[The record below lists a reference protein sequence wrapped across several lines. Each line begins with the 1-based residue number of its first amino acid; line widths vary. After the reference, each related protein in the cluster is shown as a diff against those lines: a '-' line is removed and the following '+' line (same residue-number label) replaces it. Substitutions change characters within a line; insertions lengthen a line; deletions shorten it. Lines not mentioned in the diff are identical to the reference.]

1 MLAKDSII
9 KLNSDKPVF
18 SFSVKIAIEL
28 IEEGS
33 MAVGDM
39 MMTLLFPLV
48 PFCCEVVVILWFCLV
63 AMFLASAGEQTYM
76 VNVEECEDDEG
87 MAPFFLN
94 VPRGPIF
101 SKQTQHLYICSIHRC
116 EIHHGLPWARL

>member
-87 MAPFFLN
+87 MAPIFLN

-101 SKQTQHLYICSIHRC
+101 SKQTQHLYI
-116 EIHHGLPWARL
+116 